1 MGIAFATKRLRQLCE
16 TEVTARDALGEK
28 VARKLRARLADLSAA
43 QSVKDLVAGS
53 PREVCRDGTPAI
65 AIKLSCGARLLF
77 TANHSNLPM
86 ASRGGVDW
94 SKVTRV
100 KVICIEDGDDRD

>member
-1 MGIAFATKRLRQLCE
+1 LGIAFATKRLRQLCE
-16 TEVTARDALGEK
+16 SEATARNALGDK

-43 QSVKDLVAGS
+43 LSVKDLVAGS
-53 PREVCRDGTPAI
+53 PREMSRDGTQVI
-65 AIKLSCGARLLF
+65 AINLSGGARLLF
-77 TANHSNLPM
+77 TANHASLPM
-86 ASRGGVDW
+86 ANRGVDW